1 MVFCLK
7 KLYKRSRKTFAN
19 SRLKVENLKDVFE
32 TAKRQLLLITLDTM
46 RLNVQWGQYPFFL
59 KS

>member
-1 MVFCLK
+1 MAFCLK

-19 SRLKVENLKDVFE
+19 SRLKVENLKHVFE